1 MEINKGIERN
11 AALVCMFYWQ
21 ERDTGL
27 VIPCQLDGRSYRN
40 RTLLLTMNIKLND
53 KIISCEYF
61 MFYCAYT

>member
-21 ERDTGL
+21 KRDTGL
-27 VIPCQLDGRSYRN
+27 VIPCQRDGRSYRN

-53 KIISCEYF
+53 KIIS
-61 MFYCAYT
+61 